1 MKNYITLGFICWA
14 VFVTNGQNVKD
25 SLTLQLTAIAER
37 SQLPGFSVA
46 IVSKDTILYSKGFGF
61 ADLENTIPFSEK
73 TILNIGS
80 VTKTLIGVSLMQ
92 LVEAGRIS
100 MSDNINDHLPFKVVH
115 PHYPE
120 ATITIRQLAT
130 HTSSLTDGKDDLLI
144 ERSYLFQGPVDFK
157 AHELPQDYYP
167 YFQIY
172 KENKDI
178 PMGQFLKDAYA
189 KGGKFYSEA
198 NFLNEPPGSSYAYS
212 NLGATLLAYI
222 VEQITQTSFA
232 DYTTQSIL
240 LPLRMK
246 NSYWKINQI
255 PQGNLASHYLSNGLL
270 LPNYELITYPDGGL
284 FTNVDD
290 FSLYLIDMIKGIN
303 GEGKLLKESSYKEL
317 MSNQLNTKNFP
328 NTAFTTSKGIM
339 WSVNKDGDNIS
350 MNGADPGIVT
360 YTLFT
365 TKGNVGIVFF
375 TNKSFYGNDTLE
387 PDFRKIRA
395 TLFQNVRKL
404 LK

>member
-1 MKNYITLGFICWA
+1 MKNYLTLGFICWA

-80 VTKTLIGVSLMQ
+80 VTKTLIGISLMQ

-172 KENKDI
+172 IEN
-178 PMGQFLKDAYA
+178 
-189 KGGKFYSEA
+189 
-198 NFLNEPPGSSYAYS
+198 
-212 NLGATLLAYI
+212 
-222 VEQITQTSFA
+222 
-232 DYTTQSIL
+232 
-240 LPLRMK
+240 
-246 NSYWKINQI
+246 
-255 PQGNLASHYLSNGLL
+255 
-270 LPNYELITYPDGGL
+270 
-284 FTNVDD
+284 
-290 FSLYLIDMIKGIN
+290 
-303 GEGKLLKESSYKEL
+303 
-317 MSNQLNTKNFP
+317 
-328 NTAFTTSKGIM
+328 
-339 WSVNKDGDNIS
+339 
-350 MNGADPGIVT
+350 
-360 YTLFT
+360 
-365 TKGNVGIVFF
+365 
-375 TNKSFYGNDTLE
+375 
-387 PDFRKIRA
+387 
-395 TLFQNVRKL
+395 
-404 LK
+404 